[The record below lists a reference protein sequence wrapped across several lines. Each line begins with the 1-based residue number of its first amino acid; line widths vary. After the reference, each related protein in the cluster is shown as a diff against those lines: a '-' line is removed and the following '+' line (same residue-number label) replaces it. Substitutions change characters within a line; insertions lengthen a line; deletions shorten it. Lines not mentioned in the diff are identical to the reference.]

1 MPPRRHVSHAPLTPI
16 RFWTVIAGLFVLLG
30 GIVVLAL
37 AVGTVA
43 VPFPKVVSALI
54 GQVPDNDPQYTI
66 VCSIRLPRVFMG
78 LTVGAALSVAGVI
91 LQALLRNP
99 LAEPYILGISSGGTL
114 GLILAVTLL
123 TSASPVAVPLAS
135 FAGSAAVLFLVYG
148 LGRRRGQ
155 VDPYALLLSGVMVG
169 AFFNAAILFTIA
181 VSNQELH
188 SAYLWMMG
196 NVSGARPGLLVIV
209 GPLVLLGSALSLWK
223 ARHFNLVATG
233 EDTAM
238 QLGVEISSFR
248 RFAYLLASFM
258 TGLAVSISGVVG
270 FVGLIIPHVVRMVFG
285 PDHRLLIP
293 ASFLLGGTF
302 LVGADILARVVI
314 APAEIPVGV
323 VTAAIGA
330 PVFVY
335 LLRRR

>member
-1 MPPRRHVSHAPLTPI
+1 MPLHHHVTHAPLTFT
-16 RFWTVIAGLFVLLG
+16 RFWSVLGILLALLG
-30 GIVVLAL
+30 VVSILAL
-37 AVGTVA
+37 AVGTVS
-43 VPFPKVVSALI
+43 VPFSDVVRALT
-54 GQVPDNDPQYTI
+54 GQVPETDPYYTI
-66 VCSIRLPRVFMG
+66 VCSIRLPRVVLG

-114 GLILAVTLL
+114 GLILAVTLV
-123 TSASPVAVPLAS
+123 TTASPLLAPLAS

-155 VDPYALLLSGVMVG
+155 LDPYALLLSGVMVG

-181 VSNQELH
+181 ISNQELH

-196 NVSGARPGLLVIV
+196 NVSGARPGMLVIV
-209 GPLVLLGSALSLWK
+209 GPFVVVGTALAMWR
-223 ARHFNLVATG
+223 ARHFNLIATG

-238 QLGVEISSFR
+238 QLGVEVTSFR

-270 FVGLIIPHVVRMVFG
+270 FVGLIIPHLVRMILG

-293 ASFLLGGTF
+293 ASFLLGGAF
-302 LVGADILARVVI
+302 LVGADIIARTVI

-323 VTAAIGA
+323 VTAALGA

-335 LLRRR
+335 LLRKR